1 MKFRYKITLYMV
13 SLLALFYGI
22 GGTIL
27 ISRSFQSALEQEKEA
42 AVNSYQMILDTLQVV
57 NQIDSWSSESNASDI
72 LEELSRQNHT
82 SWDGLRLVS
91 GANVL
96 YRSGNMEPF
105 FQDMSRE
112 LEPGHCV
119 ILQFSDDNQKQYL
132 QISGYVQVG
141 EKELVLDM
149 AYDITS
155 IYENRK
161 AQQDIYY
168 RIYIIMLIIC
178 LLVVYTVAY
187 VLTRPLSNLSKAT
200 RRIASGNLSYRS
212 MVKTND
218 EIGVLSEDFNTMA
231 EQVEQSMENMQY
243 AMEQQERFMGSFAH
257 ELKTPMTS
265 IIGYADLIRRQT
277 MSEEEEAEAANYIF
291 MEGKRLERLSLK
303 MLDIFSMEQKNI
315 PFSPVSPAYIIED
328 LAEHLQ
334 PVYQKEGIRLDYE
347 CESGCCMLEPDLVRS
362 LVLNLAD
369 NSRKAI
375 FAQGKT
381 VVQGKNCNTGQ
392 ILISCTMIPDGCC
405 IVVSD
410 NGTGIPA
417 EAMEHL
423 TEAFYR
429 VDKARS
435 RQLGG
440 AGLGLTLCAAIVE
453 LHHGTMVFEANERNG
468 LRVIVELKGG
478 NA

>member
-27 ISRSFQSALEQEKEA
+27 ISLSFQSALEREKETSR
-42 AVNSYQMILDTLQVV
+42 NSYQMILDTLQVA
-57 NQIDSWSSESNASDI
+57 NQIDSWSSKNNVSDI
-72 LEELSRQNHT
+72 LGELSRQNSS
-82 SWDGLRLVS
+82 SWDALRLAS
-91 GANVL
+91 ETNVL
-96 YRSGNMEPF
+96 YRSGKMESF

-119 ILQFSDDNQKQYL
+119 ITQFSDDEQNQYL

-141 EKELVLDM
+141 EEDLVLDM

-168 RIYIIMLIIC
+168 RIYVILLVVC
-178 LLVVYTVAY
+178 LVVVYTVAY

-212 MVKTND
+212 VVKSND
-218 EIGVLSEDFNTMA
+218 EIGALSEDFNTMA
-231 EQVEQSMENMQY
+231 EQVEQSMEGMQD

-291 MEGKRLERLSLK
+291 TEGKRLERLSLK
-303 MLDIFSMEQKNI
+303 MLDIFSMENKEI
-315 PFSPVSPAYIIED
+315 PFSSVSPAYLVED
-328 LAEHLQ
+328 LVEHLQ
-334 PVYQKEGIRLDYE
+334 PVYQKEGIELACE
-347 CESGCCMLEPDLVRS
+347 CENGICLLEPDLVRS

-375 FAQGKT
+375 LAQKMPE
-381 VVQGKNCNTGQ
+381 VQGR
-392 ILISCTMIPDGCC
+392 ILISCTMIPEGCR
-405 IVVSD
+405 IVVTD
-410 NGTGIPA
+410 NGTGIPP

-435 RQLGG
+435 RALGG
-440 AGLGLTLCAAIVE
+440 AGLGLTLCAKIVE
-453 LHHGTMVFEANERNG
+453 LHRGTIGFEANEKKG
-468 LRVIVELKGG
+468 LRVTVELKGG
-478 NA
+478 DAL